1 MGHRTMTTRR
11 FCFGALLN
19 ALRLLAMCAFA
30 LSAVAQQSNIVV
42 QPDVS
47 FNFGPLTATGTVQY
61 PVSTWT
67 MGIKYWRFSYQ
78 STGFTGV
85 SIQLEAAPDS
95 FGSPGTWVIFPGS
108 AISGTN
114 PQTSTAG
121 GLTSFSVTPNI
132 VDPWIRINLT
142 SAVGTGAVQGRVM
155 GYRVNPDGGSGSGC
169 PGTSATPCD
178 VQGVTATG
186 AAATEN
192 PLLDGALDGSGN
204 KAPFVLGT
212 TPTVISLS
220 SSGLTQIIGL
230 SAGKSIR
237 VTHISIAFASAVNF
251 QLEYGTGTNCGT
263 GTTALT
269 GTYQDILTYTMDWD
283 LDPLIVP
290 SGNALCAN
298 LGAAVTGGGLAKS
311 ALF

>member
-11 FCFGALLN
+11 FCFGALL
-19 ALRLLAMCAFA
+19 AVLRLLAMCVFA
-30 LSAVAQQSNIVV
+30 LSALAQQSNVVV

-85 SIQLEAAPDS
+85 SIQLEAAPDN

-142 SAVGTGAVQGRVM
+142 SAVGTGAIQGRVM
-155 GYRVNPDGGSGSGC
+155 GYRVNPDGGSGTGC

-204 KAPFVLGT
+204 KAPLTLGT
-212 TPTVISLS
+212 NSAALSLS
-220 SSGLTQIIGL
+220 ASGLTQIVAL
-230 SAGKSIR
+230 SGSTVIR
-237 VTHISIAFASAVNF
+237 VSHISVGFTSAVNF

-269 GTYQDILTYTMDWD
+269 GVYVGIVAIALDFD
-283 LDPLIVP
+283 LDPLLVP
-290 SGNALCAN
+290 AGKALCAN
-298 LGAAVTGGGLAKS
+298 LGAAITGGGLVKYAQY
-311 ALF
+311 